1 MLTKGDCGREEK
13 QKITE
18 EKRGY
23 KWRLLYSD
31 TLTLRAFT
39 LFFFIGEG
47 MRKIRVSSTLNP
59 PWSGVQDTFFFFLV
73 THVSF

>member
-1 MLTKGDCGREEK
+1 MEALIFWHVNVEGF
-13 QKITE
+13 
-18 EKRGY
+18 Y
-23 KWRLLYSD
+23 
-31 TLTLRAFT
+31 FV
-39 LFFFIGEG
+39 FFIGEG